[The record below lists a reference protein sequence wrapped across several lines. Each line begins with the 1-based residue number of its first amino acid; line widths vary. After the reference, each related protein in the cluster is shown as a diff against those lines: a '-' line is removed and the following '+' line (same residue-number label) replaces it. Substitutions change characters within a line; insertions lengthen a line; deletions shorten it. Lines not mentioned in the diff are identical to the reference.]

1 MDLPGHGA
9 RQDERFTLEGALA
22 TIDAAVRSCDRPPLL
37 VGLSLGGYASLA
49 YAGRHGDSVAGV
61 MLSGCSAEIKGKP
74 VGLFRRVASRVT
86 DWLHVGGEGWHVVT
100 DMLAALAGYSPLAD
114 LRRLTMPVQLVNGR
128 FDPFRLDEWRYRR
141 AMPGARLHER
151 AAGLPPRAAPAEDGT
166 GRGRRLTQRRSA
178 AARDRRRRLTQRRSA
193 APRRDLH
200 PSTTGAAHPTP
211 VRSSAAR
218 VTESEP
224 NLAATASSATC
235 SPVRSGARSRVPC
248 T

>member
-141 AMPGARLHER
+141 AMPGARVTVVPHAGHDVNTHAP
-151 AAGLPPRAAPAEDGT
+151 AAFTSALLDFLTELRPPRTAPVAV
-166 GRGRRLTQRRSA
+166 
-178 AARDRRRRLTQRRSA
+178 
-193 APRRDLH
+193 
-200 PSTTGAAHPTP
+200 GA
-211 VRSSAAR
+211 
-218 VTESEP
+218 
-224 NLAATASSATC
+224 
-235 SPVRSGARSRVPC
+235 
-248 T
+248 